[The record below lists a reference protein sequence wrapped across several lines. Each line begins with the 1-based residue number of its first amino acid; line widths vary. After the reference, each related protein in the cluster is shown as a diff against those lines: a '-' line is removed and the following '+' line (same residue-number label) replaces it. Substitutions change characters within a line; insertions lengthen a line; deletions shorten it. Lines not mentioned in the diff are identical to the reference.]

1 MDQRIADMV
10 KFTDLQKQDNNISAN
25 FMVESLLPS
34 FEGHFPDEPIL
45 PAVSIID
52 ISLFLL
58 SQFDHEVSHAD
69 IEVRRSKFMAKVR
82 PEQHVAIEA
91 ESTDGR
97 LWKVLWK
104 SKTDQS
110 KLAQL
115 QLVL

>member
-10 KFTDLQKQDNNISAN
+10 SFTDLKTDELRVSAD
-25 FMVESLLPS
+25 FKIEPHMPS

-58 SQFDHEVSHAD
+58 SKIKKDVSHAD

-82 PEQHVAIEA
+82 PNQHVAIEA
-91 ESTDGR
+91 TSEDGHLWMVVWR
-97 LWKVLWK
+97 LKQD
-104 SKTDQS
+104 SS
-110 KLAQL
+110 KLAQV